1 MSKKKHRNSWI
12 ECVIDVLGAG
22 IPGAIP
28 GIDRFP
34 AEFSIKNPLGS
45 IGMPN
50 EWYGR
55 EYGHPLMVAVGDPAV
70 LGNLEVDSLLHLK
83 GFVFSSDVSF
93 RASGGMARV
102 AACSSLIEISSKNVT
117 MNHV

>member
-1 MSKKKHRNSWI
+1 MVMIKRKSTENSQI

-34 AEFSIKNPLGS
+34 AEFGIRNPLGGT
-45 IGMPN
+45 GMPN

-55 EYGHPLMVAVGDPAV
+55 ECCHPLVVAIGDPAI
-70 LGNLEVDSLLHLK
+70 LDNLEVDGLMHLE

-93 RASGGMARV
+93 RACRGIAR
-102 AACSSLIEISSKNVT
+102 
-117 MNHV
+117 